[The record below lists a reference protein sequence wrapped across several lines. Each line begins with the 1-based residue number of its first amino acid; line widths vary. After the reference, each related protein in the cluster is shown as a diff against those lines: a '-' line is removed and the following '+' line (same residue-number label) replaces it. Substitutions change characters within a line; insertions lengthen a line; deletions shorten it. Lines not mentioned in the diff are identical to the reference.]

1 MIEAAV
7 RKVQRVYGKGAK
19 VGIMATDGTIEIG
32 LYQKECEKQGLQPRI
47 PSPENQRKVMRVIY
61 DGIKNGGP
69 VNYDDFEDAERQ
81 FRDEECDC
89 VIMACTELSDYF
101 VDAMDELALESLR
114 LCGKKIRRK
123 DENDR

>member
-1 MIEAAV
+1 
-7 RKVQRVYGKGAK
+7 
-19 VGIMATDGTIEIG
+19 
-32 LYQKECEKQGLQPRI
+32 
-47 PSPENQRKVMRVIY
+47 MRVSY
-61 DGIKNGGP
+61 DGIKNGGT

-89 VIMACTELSDYF
+89 VIMACTELSCFKIQYELSDYF